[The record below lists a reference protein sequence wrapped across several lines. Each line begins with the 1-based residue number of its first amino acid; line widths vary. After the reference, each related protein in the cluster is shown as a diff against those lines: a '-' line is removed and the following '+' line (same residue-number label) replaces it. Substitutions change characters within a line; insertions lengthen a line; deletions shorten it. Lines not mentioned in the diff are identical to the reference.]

1 MSDCGAQTF
10 IGVRHQ
16 VNEDSYGLLPAQGVW
31 VVADGMG
38 GHASGE
44 VASKVAR
51 DKLVA
56 EVKRGTALAQSIAA
70 AHEAVVQAA
79 AEVSA
84 RKGMG
89 STLVAAQIEP
99 RTGAASIAWVGDSR
113 AYLWRSGELR
123 RLTRDHS
130 LVQLL
135 VQQGEISP
143 AEAENHPD
151 RNVLVRCLG
160 FDQPQIDQVKVHLVP
175 GDLLLLCTDGLTTE
189 VHDTRLAEIMASVA
203 SPQACAEAL
212 IRAVEDK
219 GGVDDATA
227 LVIRYRGRPN
237 AWLPALAGVAAGL
250 AAFLI
255 WMWMRSQ

>member
-1 MSDCGAQTF
+1 MSDYGAQTF
-10 IGVRHQ
+10 VGVRHQ
-16 VNEDSYGLLPAQGVW
+16 VNEDAYGMVPSRGLW

-51 DKLVA
+51 DRVVD
-56 EVKRGTALAQSIAA
+56 EVKRGGDVVQSIAA
-70 AHEAVVQAA
+70 AHQAVLQAA
-79 AEVSA
+79 AEVQA

-89 STLVAAQIEP
+89 STVVAAQIEP
-99 RTGAASIAWVGDSR
+99 HTGATHIAWVGDSR
-113 AYLWRSGELR
+113 AYLWRGGELR

-130 LVQLL
+130 LVQLM

-143 AEAENHPD
+143 AEAEVHPD

-160 FDQPQIDQVKVHLVP
+160 FDTPQIDQVKMQLEP

-189 VHDTRLAEIMASVA
+189 VNDARLAEIVAAAA
-203 SPQACAEAL
+203 SPQACADAL
-212 IRAVEDK
+212 IRAVEAQ
-219 GGVDDATA
+219 GGTDDATA
-227 LVIRYRGRPN
+227 VVVRYTGRQTP
-237 AWLPALAGVAAGL
+237 WLPIIGGVAAGL

-255 WMWMRSQ
+255 WMWMRSL